1 MFPLVHPLYPSSLV
15 LHFVTAGGKRCQ
27 GRTERLGTRSSPSR
41 TTSRRDASMRQ
52 TRRNARSTLA
62 STCARASGHGER
74 GGVGGGASYLILDS
88 RIHKCY
94 PWCFTPLFLCLS
106 LSLCMSL
113 SLPALCSRCPRS
125 MPFFRYGINLPTG
138 QTVDGDGGT
147 DDPLRTRKEIC
158 ATNSQTG
165 AYRGNTDK

>member
-1 MFPLVHPLYPSSLV
+1 MSGEDGTTRNTEFSEPYYVKTGCFNASDRTKCTVNPSEYV
-15 LHFVTAGGKRCQ
+15 
-27 GRTERLGTRSSPSR
+27 RSSSG
-41 TTSRRDASMRQ
+41 
-52 TRRNARSTLA
+52 AR
-62 STCARASGHGER
+62 GEFFW
-74 GGVGGGASYLILDS
+74 GGASYLILDS

>member
-1 MFPLVHPLYPSSLV
+1 MSGEDGTTRNTEFSEPYYVKTGCFNASDRTKCTVNPSEYV
-15 LHFVTAGGKRCQ
+15 
-27 GRTERLGTRSSPSR
+27 RSSSG
-41 TTSRRDASMRQ
+41 
-52 TRRNARSTLA
+52 AR
-62 STCARASGHGER
+62 GE
-74 GGVGGGASYLILDS
+74 VFFGGASYLILDS

-113 SLPALCSRCPRS
+113 SLPALCSRCSRS